1 MNDRVRYV
9 STTCSQNVRLRRSFA
24 MAPELLRTYG
34 VAQDVHI
41 RMDTLAK
48 SSVATHMSS
57 SVVHTLRARP
67 EHVSIDLH
75 GHVTTNTTW
84 AVNYVYCEIRINDR
98 AVTYLLCAVFGEE
111 TRIVTGIWIAT
122 ITGHGS
128 VPTILLNT
136 NLVSS
141 ALLRRVLVVATDW
154 SAGHRIVK
162 VLRNTVDTWY
172 DRNPDTLT
180 IHILAQLCA

>member
-1 MNDRVRYV
+1 MPIPTGF
-9 STTCSQNVRLRRSFA
+9 SIA
-24 MAPELLRTYG
+24 EP
-34 VAQDVHI
+34 
-41 RMDTLAK
+41 
-48 SSVATHMSS
+48 SVATHMSS

-75 GHVTTNTTW
+75 GHGTRDAEW
-84 AVNYVYCEIRINDR
+84 GSDLVYIEIWINDR

-122 ITGHGS
+122 VTGHGS
-128 VPTILLNT
+128 VPTMLLNT
-136 NLVSS
+136 NLVSG

-162 VLRNTVDTWY
+162 VLRNTVDTWH

-180 IHILAQLCA
+180 IHILA

>member
-34 VAQDVHI
+34 AAQDVHD
-41 RMDTLAK
+41 RTDTL
-48 SSVATHMSS
+48 VEP
-57 SVVHTLRARP
+57 SVVTHTTSKVAHTLRTRRK
-67 EHVSIDLH
+67 HVSIDLH

-122 ITGHGS
+122 ITGY
-128 VPTILLNT
+128 
-136 NLVSS
+136 
-141 ALLRRVLVVATDW
+141 
-154 SAGHRIVK
+154 AGV
-162 VLRNTVDTWY
+162 
-172 DRNPDTLT
+172 LT
-180 IHILAQLCA
+180 I